1 MKKLYFTLTLI
12 FVFLFSFSQSG
23 LRIAQN
29 SNNQSVN
36 NRTELAQANSENELE
51 NSINRPELNQSPFD
65 AVREKKE
72 IPSKRNQYSKTYQNE
87 DGSFTA
93 LIGAGPIHY
102 DNNGVWEDIDTKI
115 IPNGNEN
122 FPYKNTTNLFASYY
136 GATAHKGIK
145 SVTAEGEVLEFQN
158 VKMAW
163 EVNGQTVNNT
173 NAANSSVTINNDIAT
188 YPNLFGNISA
198 ELTSLVGKRELN
210 YVIPNAQ
217 ALSNAPANAEYLV
230 FTEEIA
236 LPINWIAISTEK
248 GIEVKNNNGEVIYLY
263 PKPVSTDANSTLMQ
277 EENTIYEMH
286 QNGSILTLKTKVKT
300 EWLLSE
306 ERVFPVKVDP
316 TVNCFVNNNG
326 VSTTGVVN
334 SIGFITGL
342 NDDLASGYG
351 PEGIDN
357 INGYA
362 KYNISAIP
370 IGSTISNAISWTRV
384 TSNNTYTGNGHAW
397 ASCFVDPQTASGT
410 AIYQQGTSLYWN
422 ANPYQSTGNLSQ
434 TLNATARTDIQNAL
448 NQGWFAMLL
457 YPIGP
462 NWYYNEWMQVKGRTG
477 GTTTGDS
484 NQYRPYLSITYTA
497 PAGPPSCATLI
508 GPQNNATG
516 IGQSGL
522 IAWNPVGG
530 ATNYDV
536 YFGTAA
542 NPPLV
547 SSNQGGTTYTV
558 GPCLLPNTTYYWK
571 VIAKNAN
578 GSATGCSTWK
588 FTTDG
593 KLHIYQN
600 NFNDA
605 NPGVFGTSGAS
616 VDGWYANNNSATGG
630 AWNNGYNNAW
640 TVGNGPN
647 VIDGYSVGVSALY
660 NGGLG
665 GNYFQYWS
673 DLGEIHRWIYRPFD
687 MRGLR
692 DIEVSFRWKAGGE
705 ANEDYGSVATSINGG
720 ANWLTDNQGGLNSD
734 GKYWNSPSTIR
745 SQTLVFPDT
754 RNNQQ
759 NFQLAF
765 KWDDLSGNGNSLDP
779 SFVVDDIVIK
789 ACPYEGVISS
799 NVVGS
804 GIFEWNPTGST
815 QAVLNVNG
823 SHQCAQYQWEQ
834 STNNGVS
841 WTDVVGGSGATTSI
855 YTTPSNLTVNTW
867 YRAKV
872 YYGTGCIGAYQ
883 DDVFKIN
890 FSVPLNCS
898 PLSNLNVQLGDPF
911 NGLNHHIDV
920 SWDALTGATEYDI
933 QYSTDGTN
941 FSNASPASVST
952 NFASLNMGD
961 YPNERYWFRVRAKSA
976 SETCDWT
983 YSDPIYTACDV
994 PELPNL
1000 TNAFGTSLDLTIQ
1013 PELPVANPSHTEY
1026 AIVCET
1032 TGQYVQADGS
1042 LGSNPVWQTNAQ
1054 WGTMTVSGLTAS
1066 TNYCFYLLAR
1076 NGDGHIV
1083 GAPENSGNTLITQTF
1098 DSNILTTGSSA
1109 PTNTWFAPN
1118 SKPQIAWNNTEG
1130 CPSGGGSI
1138 GYNANWNNFWGNFV
1152 RLPAQNFTG
1161 VDEAV
1166 MTFDLTNSFTAGQT
1180 DNNFR
1185 LYIHDGGSYQ
1195 NPPTVVEVGGN
1206 TYTQQGIN
1214 NYFYLFDEART
1225 CEEVTVTYDISGIA
1239 NKSTLLFYI
1248 EVNSGYNN
1256 SNPFFFYIDNITL
1269 SEAIESSVPSECVT
1283 LGVAPTPTFYDYG
1296 GGMQLNF
1303 NNSKLNQDK
1312 AVFRLS
1318 HPGSTAATKYE
1329 IQVSPNVDFTGTP
1342 WSHVY
1347 TDNYTAQ
1354 TQANFTFDETEGNLI
1369 DGATYYVR
1377 ARVDVGEGWG
1387 AWTTKTYSFTY
1398 VTDDIVEWFQTTTPQ
1413 FVTGIL
1419 DNVESTNDEAR
1430 QIVSGG
1436 GGSNPVT
1443 NGNFASNLNGWTVTI
1458 PYGTSNMKA
1467 ERIGATDSYCSGT
1480 CDPLPGTTN
1489 LRMGSPD
1496 FGTATNNFNGE
1507 SIIVAQQV
1515 NLTGI
1520 DEISFD
1526 VAAYYNLGNPS
1537 YNNANTVLKFV
1548 IGGTLTNATGD
1559 ATTIQTQPAS
1569 YSYSGVSTRTIDVSG
1584 YSGNQVIKFVLTY
1597 NNSWH
1602 GNGAIRY
1609 YIGGVGS
1616 NLGNGGGGIVGVSSP
1631 FGTGSITSPAIYKSS
1646 FPTTESNYYTEL
1658 YWTQEI
1664 HSSLVM
1670 AMQRYDG
1677 GSSSWVDV
1685 AGYDNITFP
1694 TSGAKT
1700 YDISGM
1706 TAYDSIRI
1714 KATMEGSNQ
1723 VKLFDWGVRLDKS
1736 TPLPVKLLNFNAI
1749 CSDNKINFSWS
1760 TASEINSDCFEI
1772 IETKDFVNFNSL
1784 AKIYAAGFSSQTI
1797 IYNYQAKANYGK
1809 TYYQLK
1815 QYDVDGNWEILSTIV
1830 ANCEDNFDNE
1840 IYVYPNPN
1848 NGNEI
1853 IVSLNSIIDDAIIM
1867 VYDAAGRLVRRF
1879 EYKEFGKEN
1888 ILKFRPKL
1896 EPGIYVLEL
1905 NNSKIKYKYLKFIVN

>member
-1 MKKLYFTLTLI
+1 MIMKKLYFTLTLI

-29 SNNQSVN
+29 SNNQNVG
-36 NRTELAQANSENELE
+36 NRLELAQANSENELE

-65 AVREKKE
+65 AVKGKKE
-72 IPSKRNQYSKTYQNE
+72 DESKRDAYSRHYIND
-87 DGSFTA
+87 DGSYTA
-93 LIGAGPIHY
+93 IIGAGPMHY
-102 DNNGVWEDIDTKI
+102 FNLNNGRWEDIKLEIVATTDPDHKFANITNVFESHFGTHLQNGI
-115 IPNGNEN
+115 ISKTEDG
-122 FPYKNTTNLFASYY
+122 KL
-136 GATAHKGIK
+136 I
-145 SVTAEGEVLEFQN
+145 EFLNPQ
-158 VKMAW
+158 MYW
-163 EVNGQTVNNT
+163 EVNGQAVQLQTADNVAVSVNEDKAVYKN
-173 NAANSSVTINNDIAT
+173 I
-188 YPNLFGNISA
+188 FGEISA
-198 ELTSLVGKRELN
+198 EYTILTGKRELN
-210 YVIPNAQ
+210 YIIPNQQ
-217 ALSNAPANAEYLV
+217 ALGNIPANAEYLV
-230 FTEEIA
+230 FTEDII
-236 LPINWIAISTEK
+236 LPNGWTANKTER
-248 GIEVKNNNGEVIYLY
+248 GVMIYDNMGNDIVLY
-263 PKPVSTDANSTLMQ
+263 ENPHSTDAETMALR
-277 EENTIYEMH
+277 EENTIYNIE
-286 QNGSILTLKTKVKT
+286 QNENILSIKTKVKT
-300 EWLLSE
+300 EWLLNN
-306 ERVFPVKVDP
+306 ERVFPIIVDP
-316 TVNCFVNNNG
+316 TMSVYPDNANRWSVSVYDDG
-326 VSTTGVVN
+326 VEEEDP
-334 SIGFITGL
+334 GFFG
-342 NDDLASGYG
+342 AVSGYALQYH
-351 PEGIDN
+351 IKFN
-357 INGYA
+357 TSSIQQ
-362 KYNISAIP
+362 
-370 IGSTISNAISWTRV
+370 GSTINSA
-384 TSNNTYTGNGHAW
+384 TG
-397 ASCFVDPQTASGT
+397 
-410 AIYQQGTSLYWN
+410 AIYVWGHGGNYT
-422 ANPYQSTGNLSQ
+422 NLSPAESYVFKNSNDP
-434 TLNATARTDIQNAL
+434 TTTSGIHLFNSATTVLTYASPDLGWGWGYETVSLLPIGTTYIQNNYSSGAVSLAVCGDGNYEWTDYFAARTHSDND
-448 NQGWFAMLL
+448 
-457 YPIGP
+457 
-462 NWYYNEWMQVKGRTG
+462 K
-477 GTTTGDS
+477 
-484 NQYRPYLSITYTA
+484 PYLSITYTA
-497 PAGPPSCATLI
+497 PSGPPTCASLLNPANGST
-508 GPQNNATG
+508 GNAQAGKLT
-516 IGQSGL
+516 
-522 IAWNPVGG
+522 WNAVPG

-536 YFGTAA
+536 YFGETSD
-542 NPPLV
+542 PPLV
-547 SSNQGGTTYTV
+547 ASNITTTSYDYGSACTD
-558 GPCLLPNTTYYWK
+558 GDKKFYWK
-571 VIAKNAN
+571 VVPKNAQ
-578 GSATGCSTWK
+578 GSATGCPVWS
-588 FTTDG
+588 FTIDT
-593 KLHIYQN
+593 KLHIY
-600 NFNDA
+600 FNDWETA
-605 NPGVFGTSGAS
+605 NDGFFGTSGAS
-616 VDGWYANNNSATGG
+616 VDGWYTNNNAGTGG
-630 AWNNGYNNAW
+630 SVTSGYNNTW
-640 TVGNGPN
+640 TIGE
-647 VIDGYSVGVSALY
+647 SELGVSGKSAGVTALQ
-660 NGGLG
+660 NGGLAG
-665 GNYFQYWS
+665 RHFDYWT

-687 MRGLR
+687 MTGYR
-692 DIEVSFRWKAGGE
+692 DIELNFNWRCRGE
-705 ANEDYGSVATSINGG
+705 ENQDYGSVISSINGG
-720 ANWLTDNQGGLNSD
+720 ANWLMDVQGGINND
-734 GKYWNSPSTIR
+734 GKYWSNHDIVRNQTII
-745 SQTLVFPDT
+745 FPES
-754 RNNQQ
+754 RHNQP
-759 NFQLAF
+759 NFQLGF
-765 KWDDLSGNGNSLDP
+765 KWDDLGGNGYGSVP
-779 SFVVDDIVIK
+779 TFVVDDIIVK
-789 ACPYEGVISS
+789 GCPYEGTIASNKVSSGVYTWEPPTPNTQTELQISS
-799 NVVGS
+799 TH
-804 GIFEWNPTGST
+804 P
-815 QAVLNVNG
+815 
-823 SHQCAQYQWEQ
+823 CAQFQWET
-834 STNNGVS
+834 STDGTN
-841 WTDVVGGSGATTSI
+841 WTPIPDATNITYI
-855 YTTPSNLTVNTW
+855 TPNNLTGTTH
-867 YRAKV
+867 YRCKV
-872 YYGTGCIGAYQ
+872 YYSTGCPGVYQ
-883 DDVFKIN
+883 DQAFKIVFN
-890 FSVPLNCS
+890 DFQCS
-898 PLSNLNVQLGDPF
+898 PVTNINLALGDPA
-911 NGLNHHIDV
+911 NGANHYLNI
-920 SWDALTGATEYDI
+920 SWNAVPGAEAYDI

-1443 NGNFASNLNGWTVTI
+1443 NGNFATNLNGWTVTT

-1467 ERIGATDSYCSGT
+1467 ERIGGTDSYCAGT
-1480 CDPLPGTTN
+1480 CDDLPGTTTN

-1496 FGTATNNFNGE
+1496 FGTATNNLAGE

-1526 VAAYYNLGNPS
+1526 VAAYYNLGNPFYDEAS
-1537 YNNANTVLKFV
+1537 TVLKFV
-1548 IGGTLTNATGD
+1548 VGGTLTNASGD
-1559 ATTIQTQPAS
+1559 ATTIQTQPTS

-1760 TASEINSDCFEI
+1760 TASETNSDFFEI
-1772 IETKDFVNFNSL
+1772 FETADFKSFEL
-1784 AKIYAAGFSSQTI
+1784 IAKIPAAGFSSI
-1797 IYNYQAKANYGK
+1797 ITNYEYIAKAKSRK
-1809 TYYQLK
+1809 TYFQLR
-1815 QYDVDGNWEILSTIV
+1815 QHDFDGKMEILSTIV

>member
-1 MKKLYFTLTLI
+1 MKKLYFTLTCI

-29 SNNQSVN
+29 SNNQNVG
-36 NRTELAQANSENELE
+36 NRLELAQANSENELE
-51 NSINRPELNQSPFD
+51 NSINRPELNQSPFE
-65 AVREKKE
+65 AVKGKKE
-72 IPSKRNQYSKTYQNE
+72 DDSKRDAYSRHYIND
-87 DGSFTA
+87 DGSYTA
-93 LIGAGPIHY
+93 IIGAGPMHY
-102 DNNGVWEDIDTKI
+102 FNLNNGRWEDIKLDIVATTDPDHKFANITNVFESHFGTHLQNGI
-115 IPNGNEN
+115 INKTEDG
-122 FPYKNTTNLFASYY
+122 KL
-136 GATAHKGIK
+136 I
-145 SVTAEGEVLEFQN
+145 EFLNPQ
-158 VKMAW
+158 MYW
-163 EVNGQTVNNT
+163 EVNGQAVQLQTADNVAVSVNEDKAVYKN
-173 NAANSSVTINNDIAT
+173 I
-188 YPNLFGNISA
+188 FGEISA
-198 ELTSLVGKRELN
+198 EYTILTGKRELN
-210 YVIPNAQ
+210 YIIPSLQ
-217 ALSNAPANAEYLV
+217 ALGNIPSQAEYLV
-230 FTEEIA
+230 FTEDIV
-236 LPINWIAISTEK
+236 LPQNWTATMEERGIS
-248 GIEVKNNNGEVIYLY
+248 IKNQFGENIYLY
-263 PKPVSTDANSTLMQ
+263 ENPHSTDAENNIELR
-277 EENTIYEMH
+277 EENTIYEI
-286 QNGSILTLKTKVKT
+286 QENGNIITVKTKVKAN
-300 EWLLSE
+300 WILSQ
-306 ERVFPVKVDP
+306 ERIFPVKVDP
-316 TVNCFVNNNG
+316 TVNAYANAGQSVYSDGYTENG
-326 VSTTGVVN
+326 GRFGNFYDYYTYYGINFHIKFNTS
-334 SIGFITGL
+334 SIP
-342 NDDLASGYG
+342 A
-351 PEGIDN
+351 
-357 INGYA
+357 
-362 KYNISAIP
+362 
-370 IGSTISNAISWTRV
+370 GSTISAVTGYHYVYQHDGTAHYGNAWQWANSANPAT
-384 TSNNTYTGNGHAW
+384 TSGYTLYNSANLGYSNPTAINTSSGGWNSSTFYNPQGNDYVKNSIDNLGYVSAAIVRAGTFNTYTHN
-397 ASCFVDPQTASGT
+397 F
-410 AIYQQGTSLYWN
+410 YTSKN
-422 ANPYQSTGNLSQ
+422 HN
-434 TLNATARTDIQNAL
+434 DV
-448 NQGWFAMLL
+448 
-457 YPIGP
+457 
-462 NWYYNEWMQVKGRTG
+462 EK
-477 GTTTGDS
+477 
-484 NQYRPYLSITYTA
+484 PYLSITYTA

-516 IGQSGL
+516 IGHSGQ

-530 ATNYDV
+530 ATSYDV
-536 YFGTAA
+536 YFGTSS

-705 ANEDYGSVATSINGG
+705 ANQDYGSVATSINGG

-779 SFVVDDIVIK
+779 SFVIDDLYVK

-799 NVVGS
+799 NKVAS
-804 GIFEWNPTGST
+804 GVFEWSPPTNNTQTILTVTGS
-815 QAVLNVNG
+815 
-823 SHQCAQYQWEQ
+823 HPCAQYQWEQ

-1760 TASEINSDCFEI
+1760 TASETNSDFFEI
-1772 IETKDFVNFNSL
+1772 FETADFKSFEL
-1784 AKIYAAGFSSQTI
+1784 IAKIPAAGFSSI
-1797 IYNYQAKANYGK
+1797 ITNYEYIAKAKSRK
-1809 TYYQLK
+1809 TYFQLR
-1815 QYDVDGNWEILSTIV
+1815 QHDFDGKMEILSTIV